1 MPHYTKHKLNI
12 DIDRLG
18 KCYLDLKNHLGFRT
32 DDKRN
37 IDFNAIC
44 INRIPDDEKSITGG
58 NVRGLYW
65 TYPDSTNVEEQRLRP
80 VREHKYTE
88 ICPEFKG
95 TYVEGLASCKGFSL
109 TANQPLYS
117 AIANDFGLE
126 EVFSKQIKFLGS
138 SGDILIAIS
147 SSGDSEN
154 IINGVMTAKEM
165 GIHTIGFS
173 GFSGGKLSKLADT
186 SIHINVDNYG
196 VVEDAHM
203 SLMHIICQIIAN
215 KKDIIFDCQN
225 K

>member
-1 MPHYTKHKLNI
+1 MPHYTKHQLNI

-18 KCYLDLKNHLGFRT
+18 KCYLDFKNHLGFRT

-95 TYVEGLASCKGFSL
+95 TYVEEVYNLIKEKFNVGRVRFLMKPPRSCLSWHRDPEKRLHIPVITNKGNIMVIEDTAFHMPADGNGYITDNTLYHNFFNGSEIDRVHLVATIIEEKSL
-109 TANQPLYS
+109 SQMLQEGFDEEQ
-117 AIANDFGLE
+117 ND
-126 EVFSKQIKFLGS
+126 
-138 SGDILIAIS
+138 
-147 SSGDSEN
+147 
-154 IINGVMTAKEM
+154 
-165 GIHTIGFS
+165 
-173 GFSGGKLSKLADT
+173 
-186 SIHINVDNYG
+186 
-196 VVEDAHM
+196 
-203 SLMHIICQIIAN
+203 
-215 KKDIIFDCQN
+215 
-225 K
+225 